1 MNFHILMHTQSF
13 SLLFQVE
20 NKQVMLDLTSP
31 MVTDDPDR
39 VKSLINIHSDPYDA
53 ASGAHAIV
61 ICTEWDEFNVN

>member
-1 MNFHILMHTQSF
+1 
-13 SLLFQVE
+13 
-20 NKQVMLDLTSP
+20 MLDLTSP

-61 ICTEWDEFNVN
+61 ICTEWDEFNVNRFYCLT